1 MKLQSLIEQYISYRQ
16 SLGEQQKGNGRTLR
30 AFGRFIG
37 AKAELADVRSEQVS
51 AFLEGTGPITLTW
64 HIKLNVLRV
73 FYEYAISRGY
83 AVATPLPVI
92 IRKRPPAFIPYIYST
107 TELRCLLRT
116 AKSHRRRGLDIRPD
130 TLHTMI
136 LTLYGTG
143 LRIQE
148 LIDLNRTDVNFVDS
162 TITVRHGKFA
172 KTRLVPFGPQL
183 HRVLQDYV
191 KKHPASSPE
200 KPLLV
205 TCHGIRVKTV
215 SFQYDYRILC
225 ELADIRRTDGAR
237 YQPRIHDLRHTFAV
251 HRLTSWYR
259 QGADVQ
265 KLLPMLSVYLGHVN
279 IQATQVYL
287 SMTPELLAEA
297 NHRFEKYTTQEVGH
311 D

>member
-16 SLGEQQKGNGRTLR
+16 SLGGKHNESGRRLR

-37 AKAELADVRSEQVS
+37 AKAELADVRLEQVS
-51 AFLEGTGPITLTW
+51 TFLAGTGPITLTW
-64 HIKLNVLRV
+64 HLKLNTLRV
-73 FYEYAISRGY
+73 FYKYAISRGY
-83 AVATPLPVI
+83 AVTTPLPVI
-92 IRKRPPAFIPYIYST
+92 IRKLPPAFIPYIYSIA
-107 TELRCLLRT
+107 ELRRLLRT
-116 AKSHRRRGLDIRPD
+116 AKSYHRPRLRVEPD

-148 LIDLNRTDVNFVDS
+148 LIDLNRMDVNFADS
-162 TITVRHGKFA
+162 TIKVRDGKFG

-183 HRVLQDYV
+183 CRALRGYV
-191 KKHPASSPE
+191 KRHPVSPPE
-200 KPLLV
+200 NSLFVTCLAVRVKPLAF
-205 TCHGIRVKTV
+205 RVN
-215 SFQYDYRILC
+215 YRILC
-225 ELADIRRTDGAR
+225 ELTGIRRTDGAR

-265 KLLPMLSVYLGHVN
+265 KLLPLLSVYLGHVN
-279 IQATQVYL
+279 IQATQKYL